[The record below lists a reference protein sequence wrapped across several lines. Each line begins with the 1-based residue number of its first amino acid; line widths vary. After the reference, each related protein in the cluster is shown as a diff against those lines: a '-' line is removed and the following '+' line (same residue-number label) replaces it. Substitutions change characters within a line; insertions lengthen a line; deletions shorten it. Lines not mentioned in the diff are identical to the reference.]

1 MSTADAGAEKVLKK
15 NESQRC
21 VKGGG
26 EIDELLMFIIIL
38 RVWNII
44 SPLSHPL
51 SLIVGG
57 PGGGWL
63 VID

>member
-51 SLIVGG
+51 SHCWWSGG
-57 PGGGWL
+57 VAGW
-63 VID
+63 